1 MNKVK
6 IVAIAKDEAAYFSE
20 WVHHHLFVGVDA
32 IDVYV
37 NRTTDNSVEV
47 LDKISKAYPQVS
59 VKNADWIDMC
69 SASVRSAMQYITYA
83 KAFTEEKERGEF
95 THLLFIDI
103 DEFWISKDFNKKIS
117 DCINE
122 LGRDNPIA
130 FEWLNESPTIAPFQT
145 LPQTLSGVQS
155 VLVKALVP
163 LSAEIKRIDIHLPTF
178 NKATPDILLADG
190 SIVSRKEGMKQA
202 VQTDIEQIKDY
213 FILHRSI
220 RSHFEYVSL
229 LLKGNPEDDYP
240 FKQNRKGI
248 KIFEQEMTQNI
259 AINHEAYDVYQQ
271 SYAIFLSECLFEY
284 EIDKARD
291 FVIKRYSDSII
302 ALKNNID
309 DDYNILRVIF
319 LGVELDEVRNIFKAY
334 RTSVLASKQ
343 YTLQQ
348 LKLFYSETVFYD
360 QDEAFIY
367 ISLAKKMHPTGPWI
381 NDEYNK
387 LNNKRNS
394 K

>member
-20 WVHHHLFVGVDA
+20 WVHHHLFVGVNS

-59 VKNADWIDMC
+59 VKNADWIDTC
-69 SASVRSAMQYITYA
+69 STSVRSAMQYITYA

-103 DEFWISKDFNKKIS
+103 DEFWISKDFNKTIT

-122 LGRDNPIA
+122 IGSDNPIA
-130 FEWLNESPTIAPFQT
+130 FEWLNESPAIAPFQT
-145 LPQTLSGVQS
+145 LSQTLSGVQS
-155 VLVKALVP
+155 NLVKTLVP
-163 LSAEIKRIDIHLPTF
+163 LNSVVKHIDIHLPIF
-178 NKATPDILLADG
+178 AEATPAILLADG
-190 SIVSRKEGMKQA
+190 SIASRKEGMKQA
-202 VQTDIEQIKDY
+202 VQTDIEKIKDY
-213 FILHRSI
+213 FILHRSV

-229 LLKGNPEDDYP
+229 LLKGNPEDDHP

-248 KIFEQEMTQNI
+248 KTFGN
-259 AINHEAYDVYQQ
+259 
-271 SYAIFLSECLFEY
+271 
-284 EIDKARD
+284 D
-291 FVIKRYSDSII
+291 FVQTVELNEVNFMTYQDSFSKFQQNCDYSVEIEEAKAFVTQRYSDSIK
-302 ALKNNID
+302 ALKNSIHGN
-309 DDYNILRVIF
+309 YNILRSIF
-319 LGVELDEVRNIFKAY
+319 FGVEIDEIRVLFKSY
-334 RTSVLASKQ
+334 RMDIIESKR
-343 YTLQQ
+343 YTLQD
-348 LKLFYSETVFYD
+348 LRHFYNDTFFYD
-360 QDEAFIY
+360 EDEAFIY
-367 ISLAKKMHPTGPWI
+367 ISLAKKVHPTGPWI